1 MKQYRILA
9 LILVLCL
16 VLAVGA
22 TLIPWERYPALTHAL
37 DTVQKTMDRPM
48 FRVSK
53 VPVSPA
59 FVIKAVLYL
68 FLLAFVA
75 RRSRRLFRLYL
86 LDRLEMESGHKY
98 ALETA
103 IEYLIVI
110 AGLAI
115 GLELTGVNLNS
126 LAILGGAL
134 GIGVGFGL
142 QSIVN
147 NFVSGLILLFEGP
160 VKVGDRVEISGMHGD
175 VVKIGAR
182 SSWVRT
188 NDNIIIVIPNS
199 EFIVKPVI
207 NWTVTDRQV
216 RFSMPVG
223 VSYGA
228 DPDEVRSILTQI
240 AKEHPDILH
249 DPAPDVIFTEFGDSS
264 LNFQL
269 RFWTVTKIQYPMMV
283 KSDLYFAIFRAFKE
297 HGIEIPFPQR
307 DIHIRTPAPP
317 TEPRP

>member
-16 VLAVGA
+16 LLTLGA
-22 TLIPWERYPALTHAL
+22 TLIPWEHYPALTHAL
-37 DTVQKTMDRPM
+37 DTVQTSLDRPM
-48 FRVSK
+48 FKVSK
-53 VPVSPA
+53 VPISPA
-59 FVIKAVLYL
+59 FVIKGVLYL

-75 RRSRRLFRLYL
+75 RRSRRLFRLYI
-86 LDRLEMESGHKY
+86 LDRLEMEPGHKY

-103 IEYLIVI
+103 TEYLIVI

-175 VVKIGAR
+175 VSKSEHAAVGSGPTTT
-182 SSWVRT
+182 SSLL
-188 NDNIIIVIPNS
+188 IPNS

-216 RFSMPVG
+216 RFSLPVG

-228 DPDEVRSILTQI
+228 DPDEVRSILIRI
-240 AKEHPDILH
+240 AKENSDILH

-269 RFWTVTKIQYPMMV
+269 RFWTITKIQFPMMV

-307 DIHIRTPAPP
+307 DIHIRTPGP
-317 TEPRP
+317 TEPQA